1 MHLPWPIH
9 FNYKV
14 HALNTLEGFITS
26 FEITPASIYERE
38 GFGNLLA
45 GHCAIT
51 FLSDKRYVGEAFTR
65 EMKEQGMCKM
75 SS

>member
-1 MHLPWPIH
+1 MYLPWPIH

-38 GFGNLLA
+38 GFSNLLA

-51 FLSDKRYVGEAFTR
+51 LFGIEVKYPNVTKD
-65 EMKEQGMCKM
+65 
-75 SS
+75 SSIVCNRK